1 VTDYVSLPE
10 AAAIAAD
17 MGLHVRDLGLLS
29 SALARPESAMFGVEA
44 YTDLHTK
51 AAALMSSLA
60 QNHPFFDGNKRF
72 SWVCT
77 LTFLEHNGARVEMP
91 TNEAF
96 DFVLA
101 VAQSKIGI
109 PDIADRFRRFT
120 VDTGAGPTP
129 LG

>member
-1 VTDYVSLPE
+1 VIVYVGLPE

-44 YTDLHTK
+44 YPDLHEK

-60 QNHPFFDGNKRF
+60 QNPPFFDGNKRF

-77 LTFLEHNGARVEMP
+77 LTFLELNGIRIDMP
-91 TNEAF
+91 TDNAF
-96 DFVLA
+96 PFVLA
-101 VAQSKIGI
+101 VAQSKIDV
-109 PDIADRFRRFT
+109 PEIAERLRASTIDDSAEPRS
-120 VDTGAGPTP
+120 VA
-129 LG
+129 